1 MNHCDKLFPAIYG
14 NLDSETGFDTET
26 VTITTISNR
35 TDYVKLSNRNGNAAY
50 MICDFTQWEN
60 LPRNSKRDH
69 CKLVFFFSISKNFT
83 MVPKSFWNLQKN
95 LTRYFLYSNF
105 IWPLQGPPLG
115 IDIMHLI
122 LADRN
127 MQVRF
132 GLKVVWES
140 WIVVIW
146 LMVKG

>member
-69 CKLVFFFSISKNFT
+69 CKLLLLFFQYQKTSQWGQNLFEISNKFDEIFSK
-83 MVPKSFWNLQKN
+83 L
-95 LTRYFLYSNF
+95 
-105 IWPLQGPPLG
+105 
-115 IDIMHLI
+115 
-122 LADRN
+122 
-127 MQVRF
+127 
-132 GLKVVWES
+132 
-140 WIVVIW
+140 
-146 LMVKG
+146 

>member
-69 CKLVFFFSISKNFT
+69 CKLFCFFFNIKKLHNGAKTFSKS
-83 MVPKSFWNLQKN
+83 PKN
-95 LTRYFLYSNF
+95 LTRYFLNFKNCSYSCNV
-105 IWPLQGPPLG
+105 GPRRSSHFLTFP
-115 IDIMHLI
+115 
-122 LADRN
+122 AC
-127 MQVRF
+127 F
-132 GLKVVWES
+132 
-140 WIVVIW
+140 
-146 LMVKG
+146 

>member
-69 CKLVFFFSISKNFT
+69 CKLFFLFFQYQKTSHWDQNLF
-83 MVPKSFWNLQKN
+83 KSHFLFLTFGHFWSLLVTFGNKVTKALH
-95 LTRYFLYSNF
+95 YFCLHF
-105 IWPLQGPPLG
+105 ARQDGQ
-115 IDIMHLI
+115 DK
-122 LADRN
+122 
-127 MQVRF
+127 Q
-132 GLKVVWES
+132 
-140 WIVVIW
+140 
-146 LMVKG
+146 

>member
-69 CKLVFFFSISKNFT
+69 CKLFFLFFNIKKLHNGVKIFLKSPKKFDKVFSTF
-83 MVPKSFWNLQKN
+83 
-95 LTRYFLYSNF
+95 
-105 IWPLQGPPLG
+105 
-115 IDIMHLI
+115 
-122 LADRN
+122 
-127 MQVRF
+127 
-132 GLKVVWES
+132 
-140 WIVVIW
+140 
-146 LMVKG
+146 

>member
-69 CKLVFFFSISKNFT
+69 CKLFIFIFSISKNFT
-83 MVPKSFWNLQKN
+83 M
-95 LTRYFLYSNF
+95 
-105 IWPLQGPPLG
+105 GPTP
-115 IDIMHLI
+115 
-122 LADRN
+122 
-127 MQVRF
+127 F
-132 GLKVVWES
+132 
-140 WIVVIW
+140 
-146 LMVKG
+146 

>member
-14 NLDSETGFDTET
+14 NLDSKTGFDTET

-69 CKLVFFFSISKNFT
+69 CKLFFLFSISKNFT
-83 MVPKSFWNLQKN
+83 IGPKPFRNLQKN
-95 LTRYFLYSNF
+95 LTRYFLK
-105 IWPLQGPPLG
+105 L
-115 IDIMHLI
+115 
-122 LADRN
+122 
-127 MQVRF
+127 
-132 GLKVVWES
+132 
-140 WIVVIW
+140 
-146 LMVKG
+146 